1 MSHSSLDMNGLPG
14 SPPTLN
20 CAKRRRMEEGIL
32 VDMEVKENFNKG
44 KFASINVSKL
54 NTRSESKIILTWVRK
69 VGCIVTE
76 ECLEVHCKLILQ
88 GNLPISFE

>member
-1 MSHSSLDMNGLPG
+1 MSHSSSDMNGLPG

-44 KFASINVSKL
+44 KFASINV
-54 NTRSESKIILTWVRK
+54 
-69 VGCIVTE
+69 
-76 ECLEVHCKLILQ
+76 
-88 GNLPISFE
+88 